1 MGKNEEGEKMTRKLP
16 VIIYK
21 GKKYYVDFRLEELRR
36 VADAKPIKFT
46 ELKEGPKSALKKKL
60 RGIRFK
66 TSVYDYIRGLDD

>member
-1 MGKNEEGEKMTRKLP
+1 MKHNATAKKLS

-36 VADAKPIKFT
+36 VSDAIPIKFT

-60 RGIRFK
+60 RKIRFQ
-66 TSVYDYIRGLDD
+66 TSTYDYIKGLDD